1 MSLQSKT
8 DEALSSEDVCVQQLR
23 RLWEKTQLK
32 GAHSFEL
39 AMTQT
44 AVPQKKVRQVK
55 YYLSLFHYL
64 YISSTSLLHSL
75 LVSRI
80 LTSLT

>member
-1 MSLQSKT
+1 MEVLSVCVCVQSKA
-8 DEALSSEDVCVQQLR
+8 DEALCSEDVCVQHLR

-44 AVPQKKVRQVK
+44 AVPQKKVRQVN
-55 YYLSLFHYL
+55 Y
-64 YISSTSLLHSL
+64 YISTCF
-75 LVSRI
+75 
-80 LTSLT
+80 